1 MELDSGAVSAHTVLR
16 WAYEKKGM
24 HPEALAAFDQERVF
38 PGDTATT
45 YLKRAEAV
53 ARREDAQSVLK
64 EAIERRPKQWVS
76 AYEIAVVYGWLG
88 DYDKPFAGLRRL
100 NASTQLDSP
109 SCASIRVWKD
119 CARIRDS
126 KNYCAGLIGP
136 YPEFQHVAR
145 QRLRRPM

>member
-38 PGDTATT
+38 AGDTATT

-53 ARREDAQSVLK
+53 GRREDAQSVLK

-88 DYDKPFAGLRRL
+88 DYDNAFRWLAQAEREHAVGFTFVRVDPRLEGLRSDPRFEEL
-100 NASTQLDSP
+100 
-109 SCASIRVWKD
+109 
-119 CARIRDS
+119 
-126 KNYCAGLIGP
+126 
-136 YPEFQHVAR
+136 
-145 QRLRRPM
+145 LRGIDRTIS